1 MNLKNEF
8 IIYYVIINVI
18 LDNIFFYFLYQF
30 IYSKLIKCL
39 IITISYLNRSTKNI
53 EDNKKYFR
61 QKKYID
67 NINIYREYESFLSS

>member
-18 LDNIFFYFLYQF
+18 LDNIFFYFLYRF

>member
-18 LDNIFFYFLYQF
+18 LDNIFFYFLYRF

-39 IITISYLNRSTKNI
+39 IITISYLNRFTKNI